1 MTEIFLKVVEMSL
14 TGAVVIAVII
24 LLRLALRKAPK
35 VFSYILWTAALFR
48 LLCPMSFTLPV
59 APIPS
64 LMLPNPES
72 AYTEAAKN
80 AMPSE
85 SAVVIS
91 ENTEANEH
99 VTADNNAVSS
109 PEPKR
114 INALDATAYLWAV
127 CTAAMLLHGA
137 VSWARLSHRLK
148 NAQRI
153 SGNVYASAAVS
164 DPFVMGI
171 VRPKIYLPMGLS
183 AAESELVIKHE
194 RTHIRRGDHI
204 AKLVMYC
211 ALCIHFFDPFVWI
224 MFRLFEQ
231 DMEMSCDEKVTADMT
246 DGEKADYSQA
256 LLKLSGKPTAV
267 FAACFGENSTKRRI
281 KNILSFKK
289 PAVWTAVVLAAAA
302 VAVSVLLCADGRLQ
316 PSKNVLNDGKYY
328 ACGTDPNAYFIVKNG
343 TIQLFGAGSSE
354 PEKPTEYKLYDVSA
368 NDIRV
373 TKILLQTDNSKGG
386 KNDAE
391 PQIAYLGEN
400 AIEYCGVKF
409 ARAKGTELDARSNDI
424 FGAKAYLVQIGGEY
438 KLDLTLTNLTEREVS
453 ADIAQYFGVFCIGSF
468 TNPAARCTAESCAF
482 APYESKNFI
491 FDVEDET
498 GANTDA
504 EKAVTG
510 SCGLFIKS
518 LGDEYLHFNV
528 LILNTN

>member
-48 LLCPMSFTLPV
+48 LLCPMSFELPV

-64 LMLPNPES
+64 LMLPSLES
-72 AYTEAAKN
+72 DYAEADGTL
-80 AMPSE
+80 SE

-91 ENTEANEH
+91 ENTEANEQ
-99 VTADNNAVSS
+99 VMVYNSAVSS

-114 INALDATAYLWAV
+114 VNVIDAAAYLWAV
-127 CTAAMLLHGA
+127 CAAAMLLHGA

-171 VRPKIYLPMGLS
+171 VRPKIYLPTGLS

-211 ALCIHFFDPFVWI
+211 ALCIHFFDPLVWI

-246 DGEKADYSQA
+246 DGEKADY
-256 LLKLSGKPTAV
+256 
-267 FAACFGENSTKRRI
+267 
-281 KNILSFKK
+281 
-289 PAVWTAVVLAAAA
+289 
-302 VAVSVLLCADGRLQ
+302 
-316 PSKNVLNDGKYY
+316 
-328 ACGTDPNAYFIVKNG
+328 
-343 TIQLFGAGSSE
+343 
-354 PEKPTEYKLYDVSA
+354 
-368 NDIRV
+368 
-373 TKILLQTDNSKGG
+373 
-386 KNDAE
+386 
-391 PQIAYLGEN
+391 
-400 AIEYCGVKF
+400 
-409 ARAKGTELDARSNDI
+409 
-424 FGAKAYLVQIGGEY
+424 
-438 KLDLTLTNLTEREVS
+438 
-453 ADIAQYFGVFCIGSF
+453 
-468 TNPAARCTAESCAF
+468 
-482 APYESKNFI
+482 
-491 FDVEDET
+491 
-498 GANTDA
+498 
-504 EKAVTG
+504 
-510 SCGLFIKS
+510 
-518 LGDEYLHFNV
+518 
-528 LILNTN
+528 